1 MRAVGARIAPIA
13 NSGWSYGTI
22 QLNTTHRLAT
32 VYPLVREAMAVS
44 GLAEG
49 RRSLL
54 EA

>member
-44 GLAEG
+44 GLAE
-49 RRSLL
+49 
-54 EA
+54 

>member
-22 QLNTTHRLAT
+22 QLNTTHRRAT

-49 RRSLL
+49 RRSVL